1 MFDFNY
7 KAKWKNAQGM
17 TLIEVMVALVILSVG
32 LLGLAGLQVQ
42 GLRGTSGSNSRVQ
55 AIFIINDMAERMH
68 ANGVAVN
75 KDLTYQN
82 VAIDASDC
90 GNAPTDC
97 SVGNNCNTADM
108 ATYENYDVCQAMADN
123 LPYGATLNITCGL
136 GAGCIKESTH
146 TLVLNWSQVQ
156 DASLGSRTQSI
167 TLQIQP
173 IQLITQL

>member
-1 MFDFNY
+1 
-7 KAKWKNAQGM
+7 M
-17 TLIEVMVALVILSVG
+17 TLVEVMIALVILSVG

-55 AIFIINDMAERMH
+55 AIFIISDMAERMH

-82 VAIDASDC
+82 VAINAGDC
-90 GNAPTDC
+90 GDAPTDC
-97 SVGNNCNTADM
+97 STGSCNTADL
-108 ATYENYDVCQAMADN
+108 ATYDNYDICQAMADN
-123 LPYGATLNITCGL
+123 LPYGATLNIDCDL
-136 GAGCIKESTH
+136 GVGCVAESTH

-156 DASLGSRTQSI
+156 DASLGSRTQTI

-173 IQLITQL
+173 IQLLTQK